1 MSEER
6 TSVRRRRK
14 RASSRAPRRWCCF
27 LPRTSLLF
35 ALSKTTHL
43 VFLLLLLLLLRLVP
57 LIDIALMRGRAALP
71 PRVRARRHR
80 VVSKKKKKKKSEQRA
95 KETFDTALIELQ
107 AKRKKQKSLL
117 LLSPLFNLSSASL
130 SLLRRESAPF
140 PSFFFE
146 APKKPGELEKKKQRM
161 ATKVA
166 VPAPPSTSSASK
178 APIGG
183 AGLKAYYEG
192 KIEELELAARD
203 KAATLRRLEAQRNE
217 LNSKGEEEDE
227 EQERGRGDRWRRSDG
242 FL

>member
-35 ALSKTTHL
+35 ALSETTHL

-80 VVSKKKKKKKSEQRA
+80 VVSKKKKKSEQRA

-117 LLSPLFNLSSASL
+117 LLSPLFTLSSASL

-140 PSFFFE
+140 PSSFFE